1 MNRQQL
7 ITMMILIAVIIFQS
21 NICLSDD
28 TKQKYSNVRLQQNDW
43 VQIIEQKKEIEFN
56 EEIGQKVWWLRVKIM
71 FLQYCKASK
80 KKSRLSE
87 IAEDPNATH
96 QDFVE
101 AFGEQLANLTDYS
114 IPMFRCNYRTTVFL
128 TKYSADGKELSTLKT
143 IPVAPKNKTEIM
155 PGETIWV
162 TFVQPIITLPG
173 KTPPKSWHVWVPR

>member
-1 MNRQQL
+1 
-7 ITMMILIAVIIFQS
+7 MILIAVIIFQS
-21 NICLSDD
+21 NFCLSDD
-28 TKQKYSNVRLQQNDW
+28 LKQKYSNVRLQQNEW
-43 VQIIEQKKEIEFN
+43 IQILDKFEKIEIQDATG
-56 EEIGQKVWWLRVKIM
+56 EEVWRVYVKIM

-101 AFGEQLANLTDYS
+101 AFGDQLANLTDYS

>member
-87 IAEDPNATH
+87 IAED
-96 QDFVE
+96 
-101 AFGEQLANLTDYS
+101 
-114 IPMFRCNYRTTVFL
+114 
-128 TKYSADGKELSTLKT
+128 
-143 IPVAPKNKTEIM
+143 
-155 PGETIWV
+155 
-162 TFVQPIITLPG
+162 
-173 KTPPKSWHVWVPR
+173 